1 MDFTGKAALIAYA
14 CAAATLLVLDIA
26 WLRVVMGPLYRAE
39 LGELIRAQPSIA
51 PSVVFYLLYVVGIVV
66 FAIMPAVDSTSL
78 LRAGLLGGF
87 LGLLAYGT
95 YDLTNLAMLKA
106 WPLNLAILDI
116 AWGSFVTAVAAVS
129 GTAAV
134 IACCR
139 ETLVLR

>member
-26 WLRVVMGPLYRAE
+26 WLRVVMVPLYRAE

-51 PSVVFYLLYVVGIVV
+51 PSVVLYLLYVAGIVV

-87 LGLLAYGT
+87 LGLLSYGT
-95 YDLTNLAMLKA
+95 YDLTNLAILKA
-106 WPLNLAILDI
+106 WPLN
-116 AWGSFVTAVAAVS
+116 
-129 GTAAV
+129 
-134 IACCR
+134 
-139 ETLVLR
+139 